1 MIFDLFEVVYQFVC
15 LFYYIPYRTI
25 YYICR
30 IEYYHVFL
38 LMSDNISYKEIE
50 PHIKTV
56 SKIYFWTRERRI
68 NELSR
73 SKKEVG
79 RRKREKKRK

>member
-1 MIFDLFEVVYQFVC
+1 MEPYITFVALNTIMVFC
-15 LFYYIPYRTI
+15 HWATI
-25 YYICR
+25 Y
-30 IEYYHVFL
+30 L
-38 LMSDNISYKEIE
+38 TKKLKN
-50 PHIKTV
+50 HIKTV
-56 SKIYFWTRERRI
+56 SKIYFWTRERKI